1 MLKMKKFTLSVSFYL
16 LSTIFGQ
23 TSGKISG
30 KIIDA
35 SNETPMVGANI
46 IIVQTQAGIS
56 ADENGYFN
64 LINVSPGK
72 YSVKAMMIGYETVNI
87 ENVVVSVNRTT
98 SLDIKMKQSVV
109 EGQEVI
115 IYASK
120 LSRKKDQTSTVKNIS
135 SEEMA
140 ILPVEN
146 LNAVVNMQA
155 GVVAGH
161 FRGGRSDEVS
171 YMIDGI
177 PVNDSFGG
185 VAAVSSLEVEA
196 VKDLEVITGTFNAEY
211 GNAMSGVVNAVTK
224 DGSNEYVG
232 SFNTGYSTYI
242 TGNKKNGE
250 EIFIGLDPFGKNSN
264 TDLKINFSGP
274 IIKDKLFFFSNYRRQ
289 NSNGHLNGIRR
300 FEVWDLSNF
309 YDQDS
314 TKWLSENTGDSAYV
328 PMSTGENSSFMGKV
342 SYNLGNIKLALMIN
356 QNNSLSQGYNHVYK
370 YNPDGR
376 GFQDS
381 KTTLSMFQLNH
392 FMNSKMFYDFKFS
405 RTRNDYGS

>member
-1 MLKMKKFTLSVSFYL
+1 MKKLTISVSFYL
-16 LSTIFGQ
+16 LSTLFGQ

-35 SNETPMVGANI
+35 STETPMVGANI

-109 EGQEVI
+109 EGQEII

-146 LNAVVNMQA
+146 LSAVVNMQA

-224 DGSNEYVG
+224 DGSNEYIG

-242 TGNKKNGE
+242 TGNEKNGE
-250 EIFIGLDPFGKNSN
+250 EIFIGLDPLGKNVN

-274 IIKDKLFFFSNYRRQ
+274 ILKDKLFFFSNYRSQ

-314 TKWLSENTGDSAYV
+314 TKWLSETLATV
-328 PMSTGENSSFMGKV
+328 HMS
-342 SYNLGNIKLALMIN
+342 
-356 QNNSLSQGYNHVYK
+356 Q
-370 YNPDGR
+370 
-376 GFQDS
+376 
-381 KTTLSMFQLNH
+381 
-392 FMNSKMFYDFKFS
+392 
-405 RTRNDYGS
+405 

>member
-1 MLKMKKFTLSVSFYL
+1 MKKLTISVSFYL
-16 LSTIFGQ
+16 LSTLFGQ

-35 SNETPMVGANI
+35 STEIPMVGANI

-146 LNAVVNMQA
+146 LSAVVNMQA

-211 GNAMSGVVNAVTK
+211 GRAMSGVVNVVTR
-224 DGSNEYVG
+224 DGGPKFEG
-232 SFNTGYSTYI
+232 SVSLGGSSYFTDN
-242 TGNKKNGE
+242 ND
-250 EIFIGLDPFGKNSN
+250 IFIGLEPSVNKSQDIK
-264 TDLKINFSGP
+264 FSLGGP
-274 IIKDKLFFFSNYRRQ
+274 ILGNKITFFSNVRVQ
-289 NSNGHLNGIRR
+289 SNNGHLNGLKL
-300 FEVWDLSNF
+300 FEVDNFSNF
-309 YDQDS
+309 YTDDS
-314 TKWLSENTGDSAYV
+314 LLWFSEKTGDSSYV
-328 PMSTGENSSFMGKV
+328 SMNSSN
-342 SYNLGNIKLALMIN
+342 NLSALFKLSFNLFNGIRF
-356 QNNSLSQGYNHVYK
+356 STLYSHSDDSWQGYDHSFK

-376 GFQDS
+376 STDHKVTNYFA
-381 KTTLSMFQLNH
+381 FQL
-392 FMNSKMFYDFKFS
+392 KELPRTTKF
-405 RTRNDYGS
+405 